1 MKKITV
7 IAPTV
12 EAIPKKKR
20 VATYAR
26 VSMETE
32 RLMHSL
38 SQQVSYYSEFIQAN
52 PNWEYAGVYADRFL
66 SGTSTEKRPEFQR
79 LVQDCM
85 DGKIDIVLCKSISRL
100 SRNTVDLLQTVRQLK
115 AKGIDVRFEKEN
127 ISTLSESG
135 EIMLS
140 LLASFA
146 QEESKGISENCK
158 WGIRKKFADGS
169 KIPCNKHILGY
180 RFDGEKYVIIPEEA
194 EAVRF
199 MFNRY
204 LEGVGYRTIAR
215 ELTQMGIRSVKG
227 NIISEEYPIRCM
239 LTNRIYVGDIVW
251 QKSYVIDPL
260 TQKKVRNNGVLPQ
273 YLIQDC
279 HEAIISRELFEA
291 VHQEIKRKS
300 EIASRSI
307 LSHKIKCGVCGR
319 YYTRK
324 NNHCRSGDVPEW
336 YCRKKKE
343 GRCESHYL
351 NEDRL
356 KRIIARF
363 LEIDSFDDV
372 IFEDKIREITALGD
386 KSLIFY
392 FKDGTVKEWK
402 NLIFGV
408 NDGTDHADCFKA
420 MIKCALCGNAY
431 IRVNNNNGHVYW
443 LCRGKNMKDMRKDN
457 HAINYNESD
466 LAMICAYVS
475 EMEEFDETE
484 FKKSVQEIIVN
495 ENGDLLFRFKDGSEK
510 IWERML

>member
-1 MKKITV
+1 MI
-7 IAPTV
+7 
-12 EAIPKKKR
+12 
-20 VATYAR
+20 
-26 VSMETE
+26 
-32 RLMHSL
+32 L
-38 SQQVSYYSEFIQAN
+38 
-52 PNWEYAGVYADRFL
+52 
-66 SGTSTEKRPEFQR
+66 STEYHRS
-79 LVQDCM
+79 LDTS
-85 DGKIDIVLCKSISRL
+85 L
-100 SRNTVDLLQTVRQLK
+100 NDLQQ
-115 AKGIDVRFEKEN
+115 
-127 ISTLSESG
+127 
-135 EIMLS
+135 MLS

-180 RFDGEKYVIIPEEA
+180 RFDGEKYAIIPEEA
-194 EAVRF
+194 DAVRF

-204 LEGVGYRTIAR
+204 LEGVGYRTIAW

-260 TQKKVRNNGVLPQ
+260 SQKKVRNNGVLPQ

-291 VHQEIKRKS
+291 VQQEIKRKGA
-300 EIASRSI
+300 IASRSA

-319 YYTRK
+319 YYSHRK
-324 NNHCRSGDVPEW
+324 NYYRGRIIGEWFCRAKKDRG
-336 YCRKKKE
+336 YCN
-343 GRCESHYL
+343 SHYL

-372 IFEDKIREITALGD
+372 IFEERIREITALSD
-386 KSLIFY
+386 KSLIFH
-392 FKDGTVKEWK
+392 FKDGTVKEWR
-402 NLIFGV
+402 NLTYGTC
-408 NDGTDHADCFKA
+408 DGIDRTACFSN
-420 MIKCALCGNAY
+420 MIKSSSCGDYYLRA
-431 IRVNNNNGHVYW
+431 VNNGKHVSW
-443 LCRGKNMKDMRKDN
+443 CCAGKRKKETMAKK

-466 LAMICAYVS
+466 LARICAYVL

-484 FKKSVQEIIVN
+484 FKKSVQEIIVH
-495 ENGDLLFRFKDGSEK
+495 ENSDLLFRFKDGSEK
-510 IWERML
+510 LWERML